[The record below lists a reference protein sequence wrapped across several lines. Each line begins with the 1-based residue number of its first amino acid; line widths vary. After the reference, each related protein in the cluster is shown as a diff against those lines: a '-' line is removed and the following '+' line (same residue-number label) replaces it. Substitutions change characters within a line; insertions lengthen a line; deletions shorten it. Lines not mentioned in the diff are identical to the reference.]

1 VSFQAVMMWLRLA
14 HILAGTFWVGSAIT
28 FAGFI
33 YPAVRASGPAG
44 PRVMRQLMYH
54 RKLTLGFT
62 LSAAVTVVTGVAMYA
77 AIGAGG
83 FSAWVRSPMGATL
96 GAGAIAAL
104 IAAGIGS
111 GIAAPAGRRLQ
122 ALSARMATATG
133 APAPEHLA
141 ELARTQNRLG
151 RASVASAVLLTVAAA
166 AMATARYV

>member
-1 VSFQAVMMWLRLA
+1 VSFQTLMMWLRLV

-44 PRVMRQLMYH
+44 PRVMRQLMEH
-54 RKLTLGFT
+54 RKLTLGFSI
-62 LSAAVTVVTGVAMYA
+62 SAAFTVLSGIAMYA

-83 FSAWVRSPMGATL
+83 FDAWVRSPMGATL
-96 GAGAIAAL
+96 GVGAIAAL

-111 GIAAPAGRRLQ
+111 GVAAPAGRRLQ
-122 ALSARMATATG
+122 TLSSRMATATG
-133 APAPEHLA
+133 APSADSLA
-141 ELARTQNRLG
+141 EIARAQATLG
-151 RASVASAVLLTVAAA
+151 RASVASAVLLTIAAA

>member
-1 VSFQAVMMWLRLA
+1 MSFQTLMMWLRLL

-54 RKLTLGFT
+54 RKLTLGFS

-83 FSAWVRSPMGATL
+83 FSAWVQSPMGTTL
-96 GAGAIAAL
+96 GVGAIAAL

-111 GIAAPAGRRLQ
+111 GVAAPAGRRLQ
-122 ALSARMATATG
+122 ALSARMAMANG
-133 APAPEHLA
+133 APSAEHLA
-141 ELARTQNRLG
+141 ELARTQTTLG